1 MAWVSS
7 KYVTTM
13 KYDEKCQHNKR
24 DESKLV
30 VAKTESIIINALWSA
45 LFPRKMELH
54 RDTTHGWRAKSYF
67 FVILCFAPSI
77 RSQNTFAAASRD
89 RRGTSREKR
98 TCKRD
103 QGAGKPEKFIKRF
116 LSWHRRTSVSDLL
129 APASDPAC
137 PQEDSPGVRLV
148 EGSRWLCTSEFKAP
162 SERRRRIS
170 PSFC

>member
-7 KYVTTM
+7 KYVTTI

-54 RDTTHGWRAKSYF
+54 RDTTHGWRRSRTS
-67 FVILCFAPSI
+67 LWSFALLL
-77 RSQNTFAAASRD
+77 RSGLKTRLQ
-89 RRGTSREKR
+89 RRRGIDGTSREKR